1 MFASYQLLVNH
12 KNISNT
18 FFHQKGPAEVLLNI
32 SSQNPSLRLSD
43 YGCLQKNDSVDDNC
57 SKQTRYYS
65 EKPAID
71 FIWNNLIATYSNPWS
86 QKFALSSIK
95 SARKRGEAPSSSV
108 STSSVPPSPSDS
120 YTFSGYSL
128 LQILQGISKREG
140 EISEEAVVQLL
151 FCTCA
156 QTSLLLYGGSELLA
170 PPRDQRRQAGW
181 ALLL

>member
-1 MFASYQLLVNH
+1 MPLST
-12 KNISNT
+12 KR
-18 FFHQKGPAEVLLNI
+18 VLLKQQQ
-32 SSQNPSLRLSD
+32 SESRLRLSD
-43 YGCLQKNDSVDDNC
+43 GACLQKNDFVDDSC

-65 EKPAID
+65 DIPAID

-156 QTSLLLYGGSELLA
+156 LTSLLLYGGSELLA

-181 ALLL
+181 ALFL